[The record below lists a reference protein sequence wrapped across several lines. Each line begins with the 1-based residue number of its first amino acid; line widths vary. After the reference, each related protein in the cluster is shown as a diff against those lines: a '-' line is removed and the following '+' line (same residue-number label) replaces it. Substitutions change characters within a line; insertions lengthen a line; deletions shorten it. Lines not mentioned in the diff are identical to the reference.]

1 MKALLDT
8 CTFLWWNLNDPQL
21 SAAARKV
28 IENGDNEIFFSAVS
42 AWEITLKA
50 ARGRLILPDLPGRY
64 IAERLAYNH
73 FQALPIQVSH
83 ALQIERLPEYHRN
96 HFDRLLIAQAQ
107 LENLSLLTA
116 DEQIRRYDLSIIW

>member
-21 SAAARKV
+21 STAARKV
-28 IENGDNEIFFSAVS
+28 IENGENEIYFSAVS

-64 IAERLAYNH
+64 IAERLTYNH

-83 ALQIERLPEYHRN
+83 ALQIERLPEYHRDP
-96 HFDRLLIAQAQ
+96 FDRLLIAQAQ
-107 LENLSLLTA
+107 LENLPLLTA
-116 DEQIRRYDLSIIW
+116 DEQIRRYDLTIIW